1 MFNQYGFGVVDVG
14 EIPRLEPTNRPQVV
28 ENETPLGNHVLPLV
42 PIKDHVSPKAD

>member
-1 MFNQYGFGVVDVG
+1 MFNQYGFGALDVG
-14 EIPRLEPTNRPQVV
+14 LEPANRPQVV